1 MATLKQ
7 RLEKLEAVKAE
18 KDNKELPYVVP
29 DNICDDGLEM
39 YFMATG
45 RRAIR
50 YSDFI
55 NEAV

>member
-1 MATLKQ
+1 MATIKQ

-18 KDNKELPYVVP
+18 KDNNELPYIVD

-39 YFMATG
+39 LFMATG

-50 YSDFI
+50 ASDAINKFI
-55 NEAV
+55 